1 MKIQKNMKCSV
12 CINYEGKKSSRLKN
26 ISRVSNDECC
36 HLSTL
41 YRTLHCQVLC
51 KQGLIIWLNAD
62 IQRKFDKEDKHGVK
76 AVQREMRRTAKMRRR
91 RRGGFWQR
99 QVLAR
104 LLIAR

>member
-1 MKIQKNMKCSV
+1 
-12 CINYEGKKSSRLKN
+12 
-26 ISRVSNDECC
+26 
-36 HLSTL
+36 
-41 YRTLHCQVLC
+41 VLC

-91 RRGGFWQR
+91 RRGGVLQR
-99 QVLAR
+99 KVLAR